1 MSEVLGAATVNFTD
15 AATRASARL
24 DTVLTWARGNW
35 EVVFLVG
42 LATIVYQPWNSAYL
56 PLTDFG
62 IFLVS
67 RGASHSLWA
76 QFAGI
81 AGYYIA
87 EGRLLLFEYVHM
99 TLGSALFGT
108 RPQGWY
114 WTYFVLMSAV
124 MFLGRSVMLKTGA
137 NRTAA
142 FIAIALWA
150 TMGPVA
156 EGWIMPTGEPIALI
170 FFLLAMRLAVNYC
183 DASDWR
189 RRAWLIGGCAI
200 GIVFAKELLVVLL
213 PAGWVLSRLRVAD
226 GKWQWAQWTER
237 DTFLLKVVTACVV
250 IALIPVAYV
259 FAHAPKDSYASQYGN
274 VQPWKVTVERI
285 EAVLVPAA
293 PRLRRMMNILVDPGF
308 TLLLTLPSLLWIRLF
323 LGGVAT
329 GPRKRIMWPMII
341 AGLWVALGLAAY
353 FPWPRRAGY
362 YMLPF
367 ALGTMFAASH
377 AFTLLFQRSK
387 SARWACVVVSALLLA
402 SASFEART
410 VLNQHQQRAQLNAE
424 LIDKIG
430 KLGGARELIAAT
442 PNPPKTGG
450 WADHLKGFGS
460 VANGMKVGQAR
471 DMSCAD
477 AKRSLETVPGTVVVS
492 APGGCGDFSG
502 QSDYVSAIVPTY
514 KWPKVWQPID
524 VEGRM
529 YIAAYRP
536 APPSMP

>member
-1 MSEVLGAATVNFTD
+1 MDFVSPPA
-15 AATRASARL
+15 RMSARR
-24 DTVLTWARGNW
+24 DVVLAWARTNW
-35 EVVFLVG
+35 EVVFLVV
-42 LATIVYQPWNSAYL
+42 LVTMVYQPWNNAYL

-62 IFLVS
+62 IFLVE
-67 RGASHSLWA
+67 RGTSHSLWA

-99 TLGSALFGT
+99 TLGSALFGVS
-108 RPQGWY
+108 PHGWY

-124 MFLGRSVMLKTGA
+124 MFLGRSVMLKTGV
-137 NRTAA
+137 NRTAS

-150 TMGPVA
+150 TMEPVA

-183 DASDWR
+183 DAADWR

-213 PAGWVLSRLRVAD
+213 PAGWILSRLRLAD
-226 GKWQWAQWTER
+226 GKWQWAKWTER

-250 IALIPVAYV
+250 VALLPVAYV
-259 FAHAPKDSYASQYGN
+259 FTHAAKDSYASQYGDG
-274 VQPWKVTVERI
+274 QTWKVTVERI
-285 EAVLVPAA
+285 EAVLIPAS
-293 PRLRRMMNILVDPGF
+293 PRLRRLMNILVDPGF
-308 TLLLTLPSLLWIRLF
+308 SLLLTLPSLLWIRLF
-323 LGGVAT
+323 VGGVAT
-329 GPRKRIMWPMII
+329 GPRKRIMWPMVI
-341 AGLWVALGLAAY
+341 AALWVAVGIAAY

-377 AFTLLFQRSK
+377 AFTLLLQRSK
-387 SARWACVVVSALLLA
+387 SARWACIVVTAILVA
-402 SASFEART
+402 SASVEART
-410 VLNQHQQRAQLNAE
+410 VVHQHQQRAQLNAE

-430 KLGGARELIAAT
+430 KMGGARVLIAAT
-442 PNPPKTGG
+442 PNPPSTGG
-450 WADHLKGFGS
+450 WAEHLKGFGS

-477 AKRSLETVPGTVVVS
+477 AKHALETVPGVVVVS
-492 APGGCGDFSG
+492 APAGCGVLSPH
-502 QSDYVSAIVPTY
+502 SEYVSAIAPLY
-514 KWPKVWQPID
+514 KWPNVWEHID
-524 VEGRM
+524 AEGRM
-529 YIAAYRP
+529 YITTYHSTAVWRP
-536 APPSMP
+536 RSGP